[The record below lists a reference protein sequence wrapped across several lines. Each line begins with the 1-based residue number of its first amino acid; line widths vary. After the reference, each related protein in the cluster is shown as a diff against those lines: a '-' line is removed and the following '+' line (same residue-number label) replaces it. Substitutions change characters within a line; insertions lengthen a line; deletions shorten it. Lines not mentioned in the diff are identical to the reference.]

1 MCRMRSASAT
11 NDPCRGFGPFP
22 GLRTK
27 KGILHRCVILFCIKS
42 IASKGRPEGFQRA
55 IGKPFGRARRRE
67 TSDLGKAIVLSENSM
82 SVHVLLLLVDGL
94 DRIRTQLVKEA
105 LLRLGNRA
113 SLTSWIICFFD
124 FRNQVMDKTESYDL
138 YPSIHP
144 GEESDGTDLEG
155 NLQARLQNEAF
166 QAWEM

>member
-1 MCRMRSASAT
+1 MRSASTT

-22 GLRTK
+22 KRPSEK
-27 KGILHRCVILFCIKS
+27 KGILHRCM
-42 IASKGRPEGFQRA
+42 
-55 IGKPFGRARRRE
+55 
-67 TSDLGKAIVLSENSM
+67 SE
-82 SVHVLLLLVDGL
+82 HELLLLADGL

-124 FRNQVMDKTESYDL
+124 FCNQVMDKMESYDL

-144 GEESDGTDLEG
+144 RDESDGTDLEG
-155 NLQARLQNEAF
+155 KLQARLQKRGFPSIENVIDRLRDVINNLPAAVRQSVSGKQWILF
-166 QAWEM
+166 ML